1 MDVHIG
7 EVSSTVR
14 LTEGQD
20 QFTERIVQ
28 RVLAVLADRGRLD
41 QDANR
46 ERRIGSGVRDDQ
58 EHEG

>member
-28 RVLAVLADRGRLD
+28 RVLAALADHGRLD
-41 QDANR
+41 QDSRR
-46 ERRIGSGVRDDQ
+46 ERRIAGGVRDDQ
-58 EHEG
+58 EHED

>member
-14 LTEGQD
+14 VTEGQD
-20 QFTERIVQ
+20 QLTERIVQ
-28 RVLAVLADRGRLD
+28 RVLAVLADRSRLD
-41 QDANR
+41 QDASR

-58 EHEG
+58 EQEG

>member
-14 LTEGQD
+14 VTEGQD
-20 QFTERIVQ
+20 QLTARIVQ
-28 RVLAVLADRGRLD
+28 QVLAVLADRSRLD
-41 QDANR
+41 QDGSR
-46 ERRIGSGVRDDQ
+46 ERRINSGVRDDQ

>member
-14 LTEGQD
+14 VTEGQD
-20 QFTERIVQ
+20 QLTERIVQ
-28 RVLAVLADRGRLD
+28 RVLAVLADRSRLD
-41 QDANR
+41 QDASR

-58 EHEG
+58 EQED